1 MIRFKNV
8 DLGYD
13 KHTLLHHINLTIKP
27 KERIVILGASG
38 SGKSTLLRAVAGL
51 EAPQGGELFID
62 GKRASVIK
70 DILIPPHQRHTAM
83 IFQDLALWPHL
94 NVADNIAFGLKMQGV
109 STEQQRIKVKSLLT
123 LIGLEGYEERR
134 IDQLSG
140 GQRQRVAL
148 ARALI
153 VSPKILL
160 MDEPLSNLDEA
171 LNIHLREEIVRLQEE
186 LGFTLLYVTHS
197 KSEAQS
203 IATRTFHIEE
213 RQLKEIDNLIN

>member
-8 DLGYD
+8 DLGYTY
-13 KHTLLHHINLTIKP
+13 HTLLQNIDLHIKAN
-27 KERIVILGASG
+27 ERVVILGASG
-38 SGKSTLLRAVAGL
+38 SGKSTLLRAVAGFETL
-51 EAPQGGELFID
+51 QNGEIFID
-62 GKRASVIK
+62 SKLASATK
-70 DILIPPHQRHTAM
+70 KILIPPHQRHTAM

-94 NVADNIAFGLKMQGV
+94 NVADNIGFGLKMQGV
-109 STEQQRIKVKSLLT
+109 STKQQRIKVKSLLT

-153 VSPKILL
+153 ISPKILL

-171 LNIHLREEIVRLQEE
+171 LNIHLREEIIKLQEE
-186 LGFTLLYVTHS
+186 LSFTLLYVTHS

-213 RQLKEIDNLIN
+213 RQLKEIDNMSN